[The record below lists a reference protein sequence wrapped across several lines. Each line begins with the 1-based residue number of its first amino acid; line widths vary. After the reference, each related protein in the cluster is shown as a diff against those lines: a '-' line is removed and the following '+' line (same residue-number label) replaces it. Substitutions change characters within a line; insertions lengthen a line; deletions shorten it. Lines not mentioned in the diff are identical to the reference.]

1 MTVIVLEKRWA
12 HHTKSGGYDHL
23 ARFLNAHQVQRA
35 HLRWLPSK
43 IVAKAWE
50 YLYHD
55 EVRLVDLLVDYRF
68 EDRVAEEKAF
78 WLALAKRARIVHV
91 LYGDEQLNVLL
102 RRASLLPGHLIA
114 TFHLPA
120 EKSRERFERSQKR
133 ELNRL
138 SGAVVVASAEVRAF
152 ASWLGPEKVM
162 YVPHGIDTT
171 AFPVGHGNDGQ
182 GTKLIFVG
190 FFLRDFEVAHRVAD
204 RCAHE
209 RLNVTFDV
217 VLPSYYFGYFT
228 GCDNVALHSDIAEE
242 TLLAL
247 YQGADALFLPVTNA
261 TANNAILEAL
271 ACGTPVISTDVGG
284 IPDYVNED
292 CGWLLPVG
300 DAEAAY
306 QCIRQI
312 TENRELA
319 RAKRR
324 AARAQAERFSWEQVA
339 AQITAGYR
347 RLLAGGNFAS
357 EPKSDLPRTCAG
369 VEPQYRNPYDE
380 EKVFLQRLRKSVDKR

>member
-1 MTVIVLEKRWA
+1 MTIIVLEKRWG
-12 HHTKSGGYDHL
+12 HHTKSGGYDNL
-23 ARFLNAHQVQRA
+23 GRFLNGYRIRRA
-35 HLRWLPSK
+35 ALTTLPGK
-43 IVAKAWE
+43 IIAKTWA
-50 YLYHD
+50 YTYADAL
-55 EVRLVDLLVDYRF
+55 DLLDYRF
-68 EDRVAEEKAF
+68 EDRIAEEKAF
-78 WLALAKRARIVHV
+78 WLAFAIRARIVHV

-133 ELNRL
+133 ELDRL
-138 SGAVVVASAEVRAF
+138 SGAVVVASSEVRAF

-171 AFPVGHGNDGQ
+171 AFPIGHGNGGQ
-182 GTKLIFVG
+182 GTKLLFVG
-190 FFLRDFEVAHRVAD
+190 FHLRDFEVAHRVAD

-228 GCDNVALHSDIAEE
+228 GCGNVALHSDIAEE

-247 YQGADALFLPVTNA
+247 YQGADALFLPITNA

-312 TENRELA
+312 AENRELA

-357 EPKSDLPRTCAG
+357 EPKSDLPRLRAG
-369 VEPQYRNPYDE
+369 AELQYRNPHDE
-380 EKVFLQRLRKSVDKR
+380 RFSCGD

>member
-1 MTVIVLEKRWA
+1 MSVIVLKKRWA

-23 ARFLNAHQVQRA
+23 AKFLNGYRLGRTA
-35 HLRWLPSK
+35 LTTLPGK
-43 IVAKAWE
+43 IVAKAWQ
-50 YLYHD
+50 YFCSGK
-55 EVRLVDLLVDYRF
+55 VDLVDYGF
-68 EDRVAEEKAF
+68 GDRVAEEKAF
-78 WLALAKRARIVHV
+78 WLALATRARIIHV

-120 EKSRERFERSQKR
+120 EKSRERFERRQKW
-133 ELNRL
+133 ELRRL
-138 SGAVVVASAEVRAF
+138 SGAIVVASSEVQAF
-152 ASWLGPEKVM
+152 TSWLGPEKVM

-190 FFLRDFEVAHRVAD
+190 IHLRDFEVAHRVAD

-228 GCDNVALHSDIAEE
+228 GCDNVALHSDIAQE

-292 CGWLLPVG
+292 CGWLLPLG

-306 QCIRQI
+306 QCVREIA
-312 TENRELA
+312 ENRELA

-347 RLLAGGNFAS
+347 RLLAGGTFARQPINRDS
-357 EPKSDLPRTCAG
+357 EDTSGKEATEARMTKKSLSCR
-369 VEPQYRNPYDE
+369 
-380 EKVFLQRLRKSVDKR
+380 S